1 MTGKPPPETENPVPV
16 TESELMVTAAVP
28 DEVMVTDF
36 VTAVPTETFP
46 NDRELVLR
54 LTAAV
59 TALS

>member
-1 MTGKPPPETENPVPV
+1 M
-16 TESELMVTAAVP
+16 MVTAAVP